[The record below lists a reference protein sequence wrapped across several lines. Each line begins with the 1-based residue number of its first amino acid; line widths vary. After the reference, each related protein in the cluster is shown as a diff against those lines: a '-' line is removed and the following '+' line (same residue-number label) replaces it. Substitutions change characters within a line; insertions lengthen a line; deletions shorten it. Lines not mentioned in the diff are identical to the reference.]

1 MPEPNEPPPRNTLF
15 AAAAGGF
22 IGAVA
27 GVVAATALTGDGDTG
42 ETQMDVGVQ
51 QDRVEV
57 VEERVAAR

>member
-1 MPEPNEPPPRNTLF
+1 MPEPNEPPPRNTLI

-27 GVVAATALTGDGDTG
+27 GVVAATAMMDNG
-42 ETQMDVGVQ
+42 ETQMEVRAL

-57 VEERVAAR
+57 VEERVASR